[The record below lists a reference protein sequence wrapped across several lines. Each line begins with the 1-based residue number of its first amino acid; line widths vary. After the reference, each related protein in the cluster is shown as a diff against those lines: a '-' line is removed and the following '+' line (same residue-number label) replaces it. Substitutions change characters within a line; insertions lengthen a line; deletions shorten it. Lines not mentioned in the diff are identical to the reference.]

1 MEQRVGVGEVGVEVG
16 VRVAVEVEVKDRG
29 MSKSQIL
36 EGTVRNLS
44 IILRVIG
51 RH

>member
-1 MEQRVGVGEVGVEVG
+1 MEQRVRVGEVGVGVG
-16 VRVAVEVEVKDRG
+16 VRVAVEVEDKDRG

-36 EGTVRNLS
+36 EGIVRNLI

>member
-1 MEQRVGVGEVGVEVG
+1 MVGVG
-16 VRVAVEVEVKDRG
+16 VRVAVEVEDKDRG

-36 EGTVRNLS
+36 EGIVRNLI